1 MDEQK
6 NLLTQSSE
14 KTYDYFCKN
23 ILLLI
28 ENTRKNIK
36 EQEKIARDADAAVAR
51 LEKQLDSLM
60 TFKPVARRTPQS
72 VK

>member
-60 TFKPVARRTPQS
+60 TFKPVVRRAPQS